1 MMNMDLEETVYCLTH
16 PNDSNDIVGIG
27 VPLDF
32 SQDIVGLYMGFKKVV
47 APSIFFA
54 DMSLKYGSA
63 NFLHL
68 GNGFNTGFVTNMR
81 VPNPSFLMPLREDYL
96 DYHRI
101 QTELLHIRAEV
112 RPKACLQLQYDS
124 QKGYWVYESIHS
136 EVPLDTAYSTYD
148 GE

>member
-1 MMNMDLEETVYCLTH
+1 MDLDETVYCLSH
-16 PNDSNDIVGIG
+16 PTDTKDIVAVG

-32 SQDIVGLYMGFKKVV
+32 SQDMVGLFMGFKKVV

-54 DMSLKYGSA
+54 DMAKTYGAA

-68 GNGFNTGFVTNMR
+68 GSGFKTGFVTNMR
-81 VPNPSFLMPLREDYL
+81 VPNPSFLKVMNEEYP

-101 QTELLHIRAEV
+101 QRELLCIRAE

-124 QKGYWVYESIHS
+124 QKGYWLYETIHP
-136 EVPLDTAYSTYD
+136 EVPLDTAYSFFD